1 MSNFLHY
8 LQYEKQSSLHTI
20 AAYKRDLKKIIQL
33 ADKELVS
40 WPQATGKHVKSWL
53 VQLHYSSLS
62 GRSLQRLLSSA
73 RSFFRYLVKNRII
86 KVDPSLGISAPKSS
100 KKLPSTLDA
109 DQVSALL
116 NNTEL
121 APLRIRDL
129 AMIELLYSSGLRL
142 SELIQLNLDSFA
154 DGLKQVMVLG
164 KGNKE
169 RILPV
174 GKKAQQALEQWLI
187 VRVELVANNE
197 NAFFISRTG
206 RRISARQTQNRIDQF
221 AREKGLPVHLHPH
234 MLRHSFASHI
244 LESSGDLRAVQ
255 ELLGHSDIST
265 TQIYTHLDFQ
275 HLAEIY
281 DKAHPRARRKKDN
294 TDD

>member
-1 MSNFLHY
+1 MSDFLHY
-8 LQYEKQSSLHTI
+8 LQYEKQSSSHTI

-33 ADKELVS
+33 ADKDLS
-40 WPQATGKHVKSWL
+40 GWSDATGKHVKRWL
-53 VQLHYSSLS
+53 AQLHYNGLS
-62 GRSLQRLLSSA
+62 GRSLQRLLSSV
-73 RSFFRYLVKNRII
+73 RSLFRHLVRNGII
-86 KVDPSLGISAPKSS
+86 KADPSLGISAPKSS

-116 NNTEL
+116 QNTEV
-121 APLRIRDL
+121 APLKIRDL
-129 AMIELLYSSGLRL
+129 AMLELLYSSGLRL
-142 SELIQLNLDSFA
+142 SELIKLNIDSFSN
-154 DGLKQVMVLG
+154 GLKQVRVLG

-174 GKKAQQALEQWLI
+174 GQKAQQALEQWLI
-187 VRVELVANNE
+187 VRVELAANNE

-206 RRISARQTQNRIDQF
+206 KRIGARQTQKRIDQF

-234 MLRHSFASHI
+234 MLRHSVASHI

-275 HLAEIY
+275 HLANIY
-281 DKAHPRARRKKDN
+281 DKAHPRAKRKKDDA
-294 TDD
+294 DD